1 LEPAVSPIEAA
12 LRGGAVVL
20 LVLIAAL
27 LLRDAR
33 RVPAGIFAALFAL
46 GAAAYTIVSA
56 SVFAPVP
63 PLWLLP
69 LRMIGMGNPLVFCL
83 FAAALF
89 DDDFKPSWWH
99 AMAWLTMVALGVVAC
114 LWIDAAP
121 ARWAFSALGLACNAL
136 GVWYVLSGR
145 ALDLVEERRRLRA
158 VLVVLLAL
166 YSAAII
172 ATEIAL
178 PAGSGGPILYL
189 ANGIGLLTITLV
201 FAVVLLS
208 ISADGALISLPVS
221 EPAVQGAIQG
231 IMQGSLQGSLQ
242 VTSPYRPTAVSDP
255 ADRRIERDDDTR
267 LLAALRRLMEHDR
280 AYREE
285 GLSIGG
291 LAGKLGIPEHGLRR
305 LINRR
310 LGYRNF
316 NAFLNRYRLDDVM
329 AALADPAQEAVPI
342 LTIAMDAGFQ
352 SLGPFNRAFKAQ
364 TGVTPSEFRRLQLSR
379 PDRAAAE

>member
-1 LEPAVSPIEAA
+1 LIVSLIEAA

-33 RVPAGIFAALFAL
+33 RVPAGVFGALFAL
-46 GAAAYTIVSA
+46 GAASYTIVSA
-56 SVFAPVP
+56 SIFAVAP
-63 PLWLLP
+63 PSWLLP
-69 LRMIGMGNPLVFCL
+69 LRLIGMGNPVVFCL
-83 FAAALF
+83 FAATLF
-89 DDDFKPSWWH
+89 DDDFKPSWLH
-99 AMAWLTMVALGVVAC
+99 AVAWLSMVALGIFC
-114 LWIDAAP
+114 LWIGVTA
-121 ARWAFSALGLACNAL
+121 ARWGFSGLGLACNAL
-136 GVWYVLSGR
+136 GVWYALAGR
-145 ALDLVEERRRLRA
+145 ALDLVEERRKLRA
-158 VLVVLLAL
+158 VLVVLVAL

-172 ATEIAL
+172 ASEIAL
-178 PAGSGGPILYL
+178 PAGNGWPTLFL
-189 ANGIGLLTITLV
+189 TNGIGLLAITLV

-208 ISADGALISLPVS
+208 VSRDGALISLPVTG
-221 EPAVQGAIQG
+221 PAPR
-231 IMQGSLQGSLQ
+231 
-242 VTSPYRPTAVSDP
+242 VTSPYRSAAMPDQP
-255 ADRRIERDDDTR
+255 DRVERDDDTR

-316 NAFLNRYRLDDVM
+316 NAFLNSYRLDDVM
-329 AALADPAQEAVPI
+329 ASLADPTQEAVPI
-342 LTIAMDAGFQ
+342 LTIALDAGFQ

-364 TGVTPSEFRRLQLSR
+364 TGMTPSEFRRLQLSR
-379 PDRAAAE
+379 IGRAAAE

>member
-1 LEPAVSPIEAA
+1 MFFGSPSVSLIEAA

-20 LVLIAAL
+20 LVLLVAL

-33 RVPAGIFAALFAL
+33 RVPAGVFAALFAA

-56 SVFAPVP
+56 SFFAPVP
-63 PLWLLP
+63 PLSLLP
-69 LRMIGMGNPLVFCL
+69 LRMLGMGNPLVFCL
-83 FAAALF
+83 FAASLF
-89 DDDFKPSWWH
+89 EDDFKPSWWH
-99 AMAWLTMVALGVVAC
+99 ALAWLAMVAFGLAAC

-121 ARWAFSALGLACNAL
+121 ARWAFSALELACNAL
-136 GVWYVLSGR
+136 GVWYVLAGR
-145 ALDLVEERRRLRA
+145 TIDLVEERRRLRA
-158 VLVVLLAL
+158 ALVVLLAI
-166 YSAAII
+166 YSVAVIT
-172 ATEIAL
+172 TEITL
-178 PAGSGGPILYL
+178 PAGSGGPILFL
-189 ANGIGLLTITLV
+189 ANGIGLLAVTLV
-201 FAVVLLS
+201 FALVLLS
-208 ISADGALISLPVS
+208 VSSDSALISLPLS
-221 EPAVQGAIQG
+221 TPSVQ
-231 IMQGSLQGSLQ
+231 M
-242 VTSPYRPTAVSDP
+242 TSPFRPAALPDP
-255 ADRRIERDDDTR
+255 ADQAERDDDTR

-291 LAGKLGIPEHGLRR
+291 LAGKLGLPEHGLRR

-316 NAFLNRYRLDDVM
+316 NAFLNSYRLDDVM

-364 TGVTPSEFRRLQLSR
+364 TGTTPSEFRRLRLSQVE
-379 PDRAAAE
+379 RAAAE

>member
-1 LEPAVSPIEAA
+1 VSLIEAA

-20 LVLIAAL
+20 LILIAVL

-33 RVPAGIFAALFAL
+33 RVPAAVFAALFAL
-46 GAAAYTIVSA
+46 GAASYTIVSA
-56 SVFAPVP
+56 SVFGPIP

-69 LRMIGMGNPLVFCL
+69 LRMMGMGNPLVFCL
-83 FAAALF
+83 FAATLF
-89 DDDFKPSWWH
+89 DDDFKPSWLH
-99 AMAWLTMVALGVVAC
+99 AVAWLTMVAFGLVAC

-121 ARWAFSALGLACNAL
+121 ARWVFSALGLACNAI
-136 GVWYVLSGR
+136 GVWYVLAER
-145 ALDLVEERRRLRA
+145 ALDLVEERRRLRG

-178 PAGSGGPILYL
+178 PAGSGGPMLYL
-189 ANGIGLLTITLV
+189 ANAIGLLTVTLV
-201 FAVVLLS
+201 FAMVLLS
-208 ISADGALISLPVS
+208 VSGDSALISLTVAGPTV
-221 EPAVQGAIQG
+221 
-231 IMQGSLQGSLQ
+231 Q
-242 VTSPYRPTAVSDP
+242 VTSPYRPGAMPDHG
-255 ADRRIERDDDTR
+255 DRDDDTGQ
-267 LLAALRRLMEHDR
+267 LAALRRLMEHDR

-291 LAGKLGIPEHGLRR
+291 LAGKLGLPEHGLRR

-316 NAFLNRYRLDDVM
+316 NAFLNSYRLDDVM
-329 AALADPAQEAVPI
+329 AALADPTQEAVPI
-342 LTIAMDAGFQ
+342 LTIALDAGFQ

-364 TGVTPSEFRRLQLSR
+364 TGMTPSEFRRLQLSR
-379 PDRAAAE
+379 IDRAAAE